1 MLYEKA
7 GGLLRM
13 EQYIKQI
20 QANYDLKYIESLLN
34 RFENI
39 NVLILGDTILDQYTF
54 VKLKGRAIKDP
65 ILSTEFQEQES
76 YAGVVLAIANHISNF
91 VKNIKLVTLLGE
103 QDSQLDFIKDHL
115 AKNINLTY
123 FTKRNSPT
131 IVKRRYIDSYKKTKL
146 FKVEYMNDHP
156 LESTLS
162 DEIDSYL
169 SQEIPKYDLVIV
181 SDFGHGFIDQT
192 IRRTIEQKSKF
203 LALNVQSNSANMG
216 YNYFTNYQQFNFMTM
231 DETEL
236 RLPFSKRFEDVK
248 ECLQEIHQKL
258 NTTSMLITL
267 GKEGC
272 IFAQNS
278 KIIKAPILSS
288 TVKDTIGAGDA
299 VFSISSLLAYITA
312 DAELIPFIGNCAGA
326 LAVNVMGN
334 KESITKG
341 SLLQFIKELYK
352 IEIKNYLSSVNGT
365 LNNINIEYIDQ
376 FVRLLLDTYHNERSI
391 YIFGNGGSATTASH
405 FCGDLIKGVSYG
417 LDKRFKAICLSDNVS
432 SMMAIANDVS
442 YDDIFIEQLKNFV
455 KKDDLVIGLSGSGNS
470 INVVKAIEYANSIGA
485 KTVGICGYKG
495 GKVKDLAH
503 LTIHATINDM
513 EIAEDIH
520 HLVLN
525 HCVKRLLTNALD
537 NAN

>member
-1 MLYEKA
+1 
-7 GGLLRM
+7 
-13 EQYIKQI
+13 
-20 QANYDLKYIESLLN
+20 
-34 RFENI
+34 
-39 NVLILGDTILDQYTF
+39 
-54 VKLKGRAIKDP
+54 
-65 ILSTEFQEQES
+65 
-76 YAGVVLAIANHISNF
+76 
-91 VKNIKLVTLLGE
+91 
-103 QDSQLDFIKDHL
+103 
-115 AKNINLTY
+115 
-123 FTKRNSPT
+123 
-131 IVKRRYIDSYKKTKL
+131 
-146 FKVEYMNDHP
+146 
-156 LESTLS
+156 
-162 DEIDSYL
+162 
-169 SQEIPKYDLVIV
+169 
-181 SDFGHGFIDQT
+181 
-192 IRRTIEQKSKF
+192 
-203 LALNVQSNSANMG
+203 
-216 YNYFTNYQQFNFMTM
+216 
-231 DETEL
+231 
-236 RLPFSKRFEDVK
+236 
-248 ECLQEIHQKL
+248 
-258 NTTSMLITL
+258 
-267 GKEGC
+267 
-272 IFAQNS
+272 
-278 KIIKAPILSS
+278 
-288 TVKDTIGAGDA
+288 
-299 VFSISSLLAYITA
+299 
-312 DAELIPFIGNCAGA
+312 
-326 LAVNVMGN
+326 MGN

-417 LDKRFKAICLSDNVS
+417 LDKRFKAICLSDNLPAL
-432 SMMAIANDVS
+432 MAIANDIS

-537 NAN
+537 NANVGSVYAKRVE

>member
-1 MLYEKA
+1 M
-7 GGLLRM
+7 GHPV
-13 EQYIKQI
+13 QI
-20 QANYDLKYIESLLN
+20 HHHSF
-34 RFENI
+34 R
-39 NVLILGDTILDQYTF
+39 
-54 VKLKGRAIKDP
+54 
-65 ILSTEFQEQES
+65 S
-76 YAGVVLAIANHISNF
+76 
-91 VKNIKLVTLLGE
+91 
-103 QDSQLDFIKDHL
+103 
-115 AKNINLTY
+115 
-123 FTKRNSPT
+123 
-131 IVKRRYIDSYKKTKL
+131 
-146 FKVEYMNDHP
+146 
-156 LESTLS
+156 
-162 DEIDSYL
+162 
-169 SQEIPKYDLVIV
+169 
-181 SDFGHGFIDQT
+181 
-192 IRRTIEQKSKF
+192 
-203 LALNVQSNSANMG
+203 
-216 YNYFTNYQQFNFMTM
+216 
-231 DETEL
+231 
-236 RLPFSKRFEDVK
+236 
-248 ECLQEIHQKL
+248 
-258 NTTSMLITL
+258 
-267 GKEGC
+267 C

-417 LDKRFKAICLSDNVS
+417 LDKRFKAICLSDNLPAL
-432 SMMAIANDVS
+432 MAIANDIS

-537 NAN
+537 NANVGSVYAKRVE